1 MPVFH
6 FYFIIYQSTIMLFD
20 LPKDEPSII
29 KIIGVGGGGSNAV
42 THMFKQGIVGV
53 DYAICNT
60 DAQAMNLSPVP
71 VKIALGAE
79 LTEGRGAGSKPD
91 VGKRACL
98 ESMEEIR
105 AFLENSTKM
114 VFITAGMGGG
124 TGTGA
129 APVIAK
135 LSREMGIL
143 TVGIVTLPFTFE
155 GRIRVSNGYE
165 GMEELRKNVDC
176 LVLVSNDKLRQI
188 HGNLSISQAFAQA
201 DNILCTAAKGIAEII
216 TVPGYVNVDFED
228 VNTVMRDSGVAIMG
242 TASADGDSRAR
253 MAVDQALNSPLLEDG
268 NIFGATNILVN
279 ITSGAK
285 EATMD
290 EIFEI
295 TEFVQNEAG
304 ENANL
309 IWGNCYDERLG
320 DKLSVTI
327 IATGFESSRK
337 TAPLTAQRSISK
349 PAVSDRQVVNL
360 DDEISRA
367 PKPTLEDITL
377 TNERQYV
384 AVDETPAP
392 KREFEFDDVRETVE
406 QIRRTQ
412 QTAQGRLFEQ
422 PEDISPEERR
432 RRLEEAARHR
442 EEVRNRQ
449 INVTK
454 LSSPQTVIELENQPA
469 YLRKNIRLDNVP
481 DAGEQ
486 TMSDWTVSLD
496 EDADIRPGGN
506 SFLHE
511 RAD

>member
-1 MPVFH
+1 
-6 FYFIIYQSTIMLFD
+6 MLFD

-42 THMFKQGIVGV
+42 THMYKQGIVGV

-71 VKIALGAE
+71 VKIALGAS

-98 ESMEEIR
+98 ESMEDIKN
-105 AFLENSTKM
+105 FLENSTKM

-135 LSREMGIL
+135 QAREMGIL

-155 GRIRVSNGYE
+155 GRTRVRNGYD

-188 HGNLSISQAFAQA
+188 HGNLSISQAFSQA

-242 TASADGDSRAR
+242 TASLDGDNRAR
-253 MAVDQALNSPLLEDG
+253 RAVDEALNSPLLEDG
-268 NIFGATNILVN
+268 NIFGAKNILVN
-279 ITSGAK
+279 IPSGAK

-295 TEFVQNEAG
+295 TEFVQTEAG
-304 ENANL
+304 ETANL
-309 IWGNCYDERLG
+309 IWGNCFDERLG
-320 DKLSVTI
+320 DKISVTI
-327 IATGFESSRK
+327 IATGFESTKKAPPIPGNRSN
-337 TAPLTAQRSISK
+337 TAPLNE
-349 PAVSDRQVVNL
+349 RQVVNL
-360 DDEISRA
+360 EDDNI
-367 PKPTLEDITL
+367 KPSIDSVTTAVAAATANNDR
-377 TNERQYV
+377 NYM
-384 AVDETPAP
+384 AVDETTATN
-392 KREFEFDDVRETVE
+392 REFEFDNVRETVE
-406 QIRRTQ
+406 QIRRSQTQ
-412 QTAQGRLFEQ
+412 QVGLFDQ
-422 PEDISPEERR
+422 PADLTPEERR
-432 RRLEEAARHR
+432 RRLEEAQRRR
-442 EEVRNRQ
+442 EEVRNRPIQ
-449 INVTK
+449 VTK
-454 LSSPQTVIELENQPA
+454 LSSPQTVIDLESQPA

-481 DAGEQ
+481 DAAEQ
-486 TMSDWTVSLD
+486 TISDWSVSLD
-496 EDADIRPGGN
+496 EDQPQMRMGN
-506 SFLHE
+506 NTFLHE
-511 RAD
+511 KVD

>member
-1 MPVFH
+1 
-6 FYFIIYQSTIMLFD
+6 MLFD

-42 THMFKQGIVGV
+42 THMFKQGIIGV

-71 VKIALGAE
+71 IKIALGAL

-98 ESMEEIR
+98 ESMEEIQD
-105 AFLENSTKM
+105 FLEKSTKM

-135 LSREMGIL
+135 VAREMGIL

-155 GRIRVSNGYE
+155 GRTRVSNGYE

-188 HGNLSISQAFAQA
+188 HGNLSISQAFSQA

-253 MAVDQALNSPLLEDG
+253 MAVDEALNSPLLEDG

-279 ITSGAK
+279 ITSGTK

-320 DKLSVTI
+320 EKISVTI

-337 TAPLTAQRSISK
+337 TAPLAAQRSIAK
-349 PAVSDRQVVNL
+349 PAFSDRQVVNL
-360 DDEISRA
+360 DDEIRHN
-367 PKPTLEDITL
+367 PRPTTIDEVTVNND
-377 TNERQYV
+377 RQYV
-384 AVDETPAP
+384 AVDETPAA

-412 QTAQGRLFEQ
+412 TQQGRLFDA

-432 RRLEEAARHR
+432 RRLEDAARHR
-442 EEVRNRQ
+442 EEVRSRQ
-449 INVTK
+449 IHVTK

-469 YLRKNIRLDNVP
+469 YLRKNVRLDNVP

-486 TMSDWTVSLD
+486 AISDWTVSLD
-496 EDADIRPGGN
+496 EEVDFRPGGN